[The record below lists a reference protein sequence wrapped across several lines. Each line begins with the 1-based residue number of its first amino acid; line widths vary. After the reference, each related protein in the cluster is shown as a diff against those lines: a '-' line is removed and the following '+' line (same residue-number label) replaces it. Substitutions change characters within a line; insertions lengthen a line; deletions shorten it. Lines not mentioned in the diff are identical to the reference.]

1 MSETLGST
9 AFYLALLKGNNQQWK
24 WDRGLKADCSN
35 LFKMFFL
42 GKINIYDF
50 VSMKECTSKP
60 WQIILEVKCD
70 WDQVA
75 HLTNEWKG
83 LKTCKSSEKLYLE
96 YFLHSLSISSVYSH
110 L

>member
-42 GKINIYDF
+42 GKINTYDF
-50 VSMKECTSKP
+50 VSMMRK
-60 WQIILEVKCD
+60 
-70 WDQVA
+70 
-75 HLTNEWKG
+75 HF
-83 LKTCKSSEKLYLE
+83 KTMADYTRG
-96 YFLHSLSISSVYSH
+96 
-110 L
+110 